1 MNIVALILSII
12 GAGLSLFQPVMSY
25 GFIRINVFDLLFY
38 PDSHGEARLYGV
50 YVLIIAIAAVT
61 CGVFVFRREQGKT
74 FTIRLGE
81 NTFHITACIIGLAV
95 CVILCLLSSLSVGM
109 FLLWGLLYLAS
120 AVCAYLDISA
130 DTSSSFSFAPTRNL
144 GPLFGIQTSALIKRG
159 QIFLSDDEFAEAERY
174 FEQALRQDP
183 ENSQAYLGK
192 LMALFNVHDTNELS
206 TVPSPIGEEKLFKR
220 AMEFA
225 DEKGKS
231 VLLKC
236 LKDNDA
242 YISHIE
248 AMNREAKYQ
257 EALHEIEL
265 AETHSNFH
273 RLRCAQRLFEEIGD
287 YTDSISLN
295 EEIAEILAEEE
306 AKRAEK
312 IAEVTAKTKNSI
324 RKLLTNPF
332 VKFYVFLAL
341 LLLTVVLF
349 FYNVLC
355 GFLFLF
361 LFLWLLYISI

>member
-1 MNIVALILSII
+1 MNIVAFILAIA
-12 GAGLSLFQPVMSY
+12 GAVLSLFCPALPMVN
-25 GFIRINVFDLLFY
+25 FIFFWISVLL
-38 PDSHGEARLYGV
+38 V
-50 YVLIIAIAAVT
+50 AIVAVN

-81 NTFHITACIIGLAV
+81 NTFHITVCIIGLAV

-109 FLLWGLLYLAS
+109 FLFWGLLYLAS

-130 DTSSSFSFAPTRNL
+130 DTNSSLSFVPTRKS
-144 GPLFGIQTSALIKRG
+144 GPRQAHHNYEPLLGIQTSALIKRG

-183 ENSQAYLGK
+183 ENPQAYLGK

-287 YTDSISLN
+287 YKDSISLN

-332 VKFYVFLAL
+332 VKLYAFLAL

-355 GFLFLF
+355 GFLFSF

>member
-1 MNIVALILSII
+1 MNIAALILSII
-12 GAGLSLFQPVMSY
+12 GAGLSLFCPALPMVN
-25 GFIRINVFDLLFY
+25 FIFFWISVLL
-38 PDSHGEARLYGV
+38 V
-50 YVLIIAIAAVT
+50 AIVAVT
-61 CGVFVFRREQGKT
+61 CGVFVFMRKQGKI

-81 NTFHITACIIGLAV
+81 NTFHITVCIIGLAV
-95 CVILCLLSSLSVGM
+95 CVILYLLASLISVGM

-130 DTSSSFSFAPTRNL
+130 GTSSSFSFAPTRNL

-183 ENSQAYLGK
+183 ENPQAYLGK
-192 LMALFNVHDTNELS
+192 LMALFNVRDINELS

-287 YTDSISLN
+287 YKDSISLN

>member
-1 MNIVALILSII
+1 MNIVAFILAIA
-12 GAGLSLFQPVMSY
+12 GAVLSLFCPALPMVN
-25 GFIRINVFDLLFY
+25 FIFFWISVLL
-38 PDSHGEARLYGV
+38 V
-50 YVLIIAIAAVT
+50 AIVAVT
-61 CGVFVFRREQGKT
+61 CGTFVFMRKQGKI

-81 NTFHITACIIGLAV
+81 NTFHITVCIIGLAV
-95 CVILCLLSSLSVGM
+95 CVILYLLASLISVGM

-220 AMEFA
+220 TMEFA

-287 YTDSISLN
+287 YKDSISLN

-332 VKFYVFLAL
+332 VKLYAFLAL

-355 GFLFLF
+355 GFLFSF